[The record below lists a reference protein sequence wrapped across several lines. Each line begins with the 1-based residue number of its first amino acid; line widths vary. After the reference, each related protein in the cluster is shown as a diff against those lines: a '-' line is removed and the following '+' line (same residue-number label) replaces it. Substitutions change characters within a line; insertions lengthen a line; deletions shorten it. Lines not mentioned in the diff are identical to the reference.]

1 MTACVEHTDQQ
12 ASNWTIHVSDVRT
25 VKVSNISLATSVKDI
40 RDFFSFSGDIQYIE
54 MIRESEITQVSYVT
68 FKESKGADTA
78 VLLTG
83 ANIGDHCVNITPVE
97 NYLLPPEALPSGP
110 EKKPTP
116 AAVKKAEDVVSTMLA
131 KGFILGK
138 DAINRAKSFD
148 ERHRLTSNA
157 SATVASID
165 HKMGLSD
172 KLSIGTAI
180 LNEIVK
186 EMNDKLLVTE
196 MTKSALAAAEQKMSS
211 ARSAIMSNPY
221 LLTGASWLSSAYT
234 IVANA
239 VGNVS
244 MMTKEK
250 VEQAEM
256 EKEIIFKENAGFLD
270 KFGRMHFD
278 GTSAAGLPLFSV
290 HSGNVHM

>member
-1 MTACVEHTDQQ
+1 MMAHGEHTDQP

-40 RDFFSFSGDIQYIE
+40 RDFFSFSGEIQYIE
-54 MIRESEITQVSYVT
+54 MLRESERTQASYVT
-68 FKESKGADTA
+68 FKESKEADTA

-83 ANIGDHCVNITPVE
+83 ASIGDHCVSITPVE
-97 NYLLPPEALPSGP
+97 DYQLPPHVLPSGP
-110 EKKPTP
+110 AKKPTP

-131 KGFILGK
+131 KGFIVGK

-148 ERHRLTSNA
+148 ERHCLTSNA

-165 HKMGLSD
+165 HKMRLRD
-172 KLSIGTAI
+172 KLSVGTGL

-186 EMNDKLLVTE
+186 EMNDKLLISE
-196 MTKSALAAAEQKMSS
+196 MTKSAFAAADN
-211 ARSAIMSNPY
+211 ARSAVVSNPY

-234 IVANA
+234 VIANA

-244 MMTKEK
+244 MRTKEK
-250 VEQAEM
+250 VEDA
-256 EKEIIFKENAGFLD
+256 D
-270 KFGRMHFD
+270 KFGRTHLD
-278 GTSAAGLPLFSV
+278 GALPVFSA
-290 HSGNVHM
+290 HSGRVDM